1 MRAARLATLVFA
13 LAVAARADFSY
24 TATRKTTGG
33 MMASMA
39 GAANGTSKVYF
50 KGKKMKSE
58 EGDTSTILDFEA
70 RTVTTINN
78 AAKTYTV
85 RSLSDAAPAQSQPGV
100 SIDVR
105 ETGQRKTI
113 NGFDAKEVVLT
124 MEIDLS
130 QGRGTGGKAQA
141 EAHLWLASDVPGAGE
156 MRAFYQANA
165 SRIPAAGMQAAI
177 GEIQK
182 KIATLDGVP
191 VEEVIVV
198 KPAAGG
204 AGMPG
209 MPQMP
214 QTTSAQSAQ
223 LDQARARLE
232 ALEAQGGPA
241 AAAAQQ
247 ALSRMNQIGAGRGAA
262 PAASSPSL
270 IELTIDETDFSSSA
284 IPDSVFAI
292 PAGYTKTE
300 TR

>member
-13 LAVAARADFSY
+13 LSVAARADFSY
-24 TATRKTTGG
+24 TSTRKTTGG

-39 GAANGTSKVYF
+39 GGANGTSKVYF

-58 EGDTSTILDFEA
+58 EGDTSTILDFDA

-100 SIDVR
+100 SIDVK

-177 GEIQK
+177 GEIQN

-198 KPAAGG
+198 KPAGG

-209 MPQMP
+209 MPGMP
-214 QTTSAQSAQ
+214 QMTSAQSAQ

-247 ALSRMNQIGAGRGAA
+247 ALSRMNQMGAGRGAA
-262 PAASSPSL
+262 PAASSSSL